1 MTKLFLTNKIKF
13 YIAMFLET
21 ETLSEALSFARL
33 KYLPKKFNPEL
44 GLTWILA
51 IALIKKK
58 NLMNAYAIVEHRA
71 DGLIQY
77 KKTFGRLSPIDG
89 LISIHPY
96 MYVDEEALGMAMKA
110 NRRTIA
116 MHYVGYADEIIDS
129 DDEKFKA
136 YQLQYAMDM
145 QKLNMNQEKPR
156 FGKSVVEEAEE
167 TVNPVI
173 EEKLKENET
182 IATIQ
187 DEGECIIE
195 VEDAKTAFRP
205 KRGRNAKP
213 EE

>member
-1 MTKLFLTNKIKF
+1 
-13 YIAMFLET
+13 MFLEE
-21 ETLSEALSFARL
+21 ETLSEALSFAKL
-33 KYLPKKFNPEL
+33 KDLPKKFNPEL

-58 NLMNAYAIVEHRA
+58 NLMNAYAIVEQRA

-116 MHYVGYADEIIDS
+116 MHYAGYADEIIDS

-173 EEKLKENET
+173 KEELKENET

-187 DEGECIIE
+187 DEGECVIE
-195 VEDAKTAFRP
+195 VEDAKEAFKQR
-205 KRGRNAKP
+205 RGRNARK

>member
-1 MTKLFLTNKIKF
+1 
-13 YIAMFLET
+13 MFLET
-21 ETLSEALSFARL
+21 ETLSEALSFAKL
-33 KYLPKKFNPEL
+33 KDLPKKFNPGL

-58 NLMNAYAIVEHRA
+58 NLMNAYAIVEQRA

-116 MHYVGYADEIIDS
+116 MHYAGYADEIIDS

-156 FGKSVVEEAEE
+156 FGRSVVEEAEE

-173 EEKLKENET
+173 KEELKENET

-205 KRGRNAKP
+205 KRGRNVKT

>member
-1 MTKLFLTNKIKF
+1 
-13 YIAMFLET
+13 MFLET
-21 ETLSEALSFARL
+21 DTLSEALSFARVRE
-33 KYLPKKFNPEL
+33 LPKKFNSEL

-58 NLMNAYAIVEHRA
+58 NLMNAYAIVEQRA
-71 DGLIQY
+71 DGLIEY

-96 MYVDEEALGMAMKA
+96 MYVDEEALGMATKA

-116 MHYVGYADEIIDS
+116 MHYPGYADEIIDS
-129 DDEKFKA
+129 DDEKFGLW
-136 YQLQYAMDM
+136 QLQYAMDM

-156 FGKSVVEEAEE
+156 FGKDAVTEAEE
-167 TVNPVI
+167 VVNPTQ
-173 EEKLKENET
+173 EEELKKNET
-182 IATIQ
+182 IATVE

-195 VEDAKTAFRP
+195 VEDAKDAFKPR
-205 KRGRNAKP
+205 RGRKVIK

>member
-1 MTKLFLTNKIKF
+1 
-13 YIAMFLET
+13 MFLET
-21 ETLSEALSFARL
+21 DTLSEALSFARL
-33 KYLPKKFNPEL
+33 RELPKKLNPEL

-58 NLMNAYAIVEHRA
+58 NLMNAYAIVEQRA
-71 DGLIQY
+71 DGLIEY

-96 MYVDEEALGMAMKA
+96 MYVDEEALGMATKA

-116 MHYVGYADEIIDS
+116 MHYPGYADEIIDS
-129 DDEKFKA
+129 DDEKFKV
-136 YQLQYAMDM
+136 YQLQYAMDT

-156 FGKSVVEEAEE
+156 FGKSVVDEAEE
-167 TVNPVI
+167 KANPVV
-173 EEKLKENET
+173 EEELKENEAV
-182 IATIQ
+182 ATVE

-205 KRGRNAKP
+205 NRGRKAKT

>member
-1 MTKLFLTNKIKF
+1 
-13 YIAMFLET
+13 MFLET
-21 ETLSEALSFARL
+21 DTLSEALSFARVRE
-33 KYLPKKFNPEL
+33 LPKKFNPEF

-58 NLMNAYAIVEHRA
+58 NLMNAYAIVEQRA
-71 DGLIQY
+71 DGLIEY

-96 MYVDEEALGMAMKA
+96 MYVDEEALGMATKA

-116 MHYVGYADEIIDS
+116 MHYPGYADEIIDS
-129 DDEKFKA
+129 DDEKFKV

-156 FGKSVVEEAEE
+156 FGKSVVDEAEE
-167 TVNPVI
+167 KANPVV
-173 EEKLKENET
+173 EEELNENEAV
-182 IATIQ
+182 ATVEN
-187 DEGECIIE
+187 EGECIIE

-205 KRGRNAKP
+205 KRGRKAKT

>member
-1 MTKLFLTNKIKF
+1 
-13 YIAMFLET
+13 MFLET
-21 ETLSEALSFARL
+21 DTLSEALSFARVRE
-33 KYLPKKFNPEL
+33 LPKKLNPEL

-58 NLMNAYAIVEHRA
+58 NLMNAYAIVEQRA
-71 DGLIQY
+71 DGLIEY

-96 MYVDEEALGMAMKA
+96 MYVDDEALSMATKA

-116 MHYVGYADEIIDS
+116 MHYPGYADEIIDS
-129 DDEKFKA
+129 DDEKFKV

-156 FGKSVVEEAEE
+156 FGKSVVDEAEE
-167 TVNPVI
+167 KANPVV
-173 EEKLKENET
+173 EEELKENEAV
-182 IATIQ
+182 ATVE

-205 KRGRNAKP
+205 KRCRKAKT

>member
-1 MTKLFLTNKIKF
+1 
-13 YIAMFLET
+13 MFLEE

-33 KYLPKKFNPEL
+33 KDLPKKFNPEL

-58 NLMNAYAIVEHRA
+58 NLMNAYAIVEQRA

-116 MHYVGYADEIIDS
+116 MHYAGYADEIIDS

-173 EEKLKENET
+173 KEELKENET

-187 DEGECIIE
+187 DEGECVIE
-195 VEDAKTAFRP
+195 VEDAKDAFKP
-205 KRGRNAKP
+205 KRGRTAKT
-213 EE
+213 EEQV

>member
-1 MTKLFLTNKIKF
+1 
-13 YIAMFLET
+13 MFLEQ

-33 KYLPKKFNPEL
+33 RELPKKFNPEL

-58 NLMNAYAIVEHRA
+58 NLMNAYAIVEQRA
-71 DGLIQY
+71 DGLIEY

-116 MHYVGYADEIIDS
+116 MHYPDYTAEIIDS
-129 DDEKFKA
+129 DDEKFKV

-167 TVNPVI
+167 KANPAQ
-173 EEKLKENET
+173 EEELKENET
-182 IATIQ
+182 IATVQ

-195 VEDAKTAFRP
+195 VEDARTAFKP
-205 KRGRNAKP
+205 KRSRKLKKN
-213 EE
+213 E

>member
-1 MTKLFLTNKIKF
+1 
-13 YIAMFLET
+13 MFLET
-21 ETLSEALSFARL
+21 DTLSEALSFARVRE
-33 KYLPKKFNPEL
+33 LPKKFNSEL

-58 NLMNAYAIVEHRA
+58 NLMNAYAIVEQRA
-71 DGLIQY
+71 DGLIEY

-96 MYVDEEALGMAMKA
+96 MYVDEEALGIAMKA

-116 MHYVGYADEIIDS
+116 MHYPGYADEIIDS
-129 DDEKFKA
+129 DDEKFKV

-145 QKLNMNQEKPR
+145 QKMNMNQEKPR
-156 FGKSVVEEAEE
+156 FGKSVVDEAEE
-167 TVNPVI
+167 KANPVQ
-173 EEKLKENET
+173 EEELKENET
-182 IATIQ
+182 VATVE

-205 KRGRNAKP
+205 KRGRKAKT

>member
-1 MTKLFLTNKIKF
+1 MTNNFLTNKIKF

-21 ETLSEALSFARL
+21 ETLSEALSFAKL
-33 KYLPKKFNPEL
+33 KDLPKKFNPEL

-58 NLMNAYAIVEHRA
+58 NLMNAYAIVEQRA

-116 MHYVGYADEIIDS
+116 MHYAGYADEIIDS
-129 DDEKFKA
+129 EDEKFKA

-167 TVNPVI
+167 AVNPVI
-173 EEKLKENET
+173 EEELKDNEA
-182 IATIQ
+182 IATVE
-187 DEGECIIE
+187 DEGECVIE
-195 VEDAKTAFRP
+195 VEDAKEAFKQR
-205 KRGRNAKP
+205 RGRNARK

>member
-1 MTKLFLTNKIKF
+1 
-13 YIAMFLET
+13 MFLET
-21 ETLSEALSFARL
+21 DTLSEALSFARVRE
-33 KYLPKKFNPEL
+33 LPKRFNPDL

-58 NLMNAYAIVEHRA
+58 NLINAYAIVEQRA

-96 MYVDEEALGMAMKA
+96 MYVDEDALGMAMKA

-116 MHYVGYADEIIDS
+116 MHYPGYADDIIDS
-129 DDEKFKA
+129 DDDKFKV

-167 TVNPVI
+167 KSNPVV
-173 EEKLKENET
+173 EEELKENET
-182 IATIQ
+182 VATVE

-205 KRGRNAKP
+205 KRGRKGKT

>member
-1 MTKLFLTNKIKF
+1 
-13 YIAMFLET
+13 MFLET

-33 KYLPKKFNPEL
+33 KDLPKKFNPEL

-51 IALIKKK
+51 VALIKKK
-58 NLMNAYAIVEHRA
+58 NLMNAYAIVEQRA

-77 KKTFGRLSPIDG
+77 KKTFGRISPIDG

-116 MHYVGYADEIIDS
+116 MLYPGYADEIIDS
-129 DDEKFKA
+129 DDEKFKV

-145 QKLNMNQEKPR
+145 QTLNMNREKPR
-156 FGKSVVEEAEE
+156 FGRSVVEEAEE
-167 TVNPVI
+167 AVNPVI
-173 EEKLKENET
+173 KEELKENET
-182 IATIQ
+182 IATVQ
-187 DEGECIIE
+187 DEGECVIE
-195 VEDAKTAFRP
+195 VEDPKEAFRQR
-205 KRGRNAKP
+205 RGRNARK

>member
-1 MTKLFLTNKIKF
+1 MLCFRNRDLIRSIVF
-13 YIAMFLET
+13 RQAE
-21 ETLSEALSFARL
+21 RL
-33 KYLPKKFNPEL
+33 AKEVQSRTGAYLDI
-44 GLTWILA
+44 GYRSYQ
-51 IALIKKK
+51 KK
-58 NLMNAYAIVEHRA
+58 NLMNAYAIVEQRA

-116 MHYVGYADEIIDS
+116 MHYAGYADEIIDS

-167 TVNPVI
+167 AVNPVI
-173 EEKLKENET
+173 EEELKIT
-182 IATIQ
+182 
-187 DEGECIIE
+187 
-195 VEDAKTAFRP
+195 
-205 KRGRNAKP
+205 KP
-213 EE
+213 LPPLRTKESVLLR

>member
-1 MTKLFLTNKIKF
+1 
-13 YIAMFLET
+13 MFLEE

-33 KYLPKKFNPEL
+33 KDLPKKFNPEL

-58 NLMNAYAIVEHRA
+58 NLMNAYAIVEQRA
-71 DGLIQY
+71 GGLIQY

-116 MHYVGYADEIIDS
+116 MHYAGYADEIIDS
-129 DDEKFKA
+129 DDERFKA

-173 EEKLKENET
+173 KEELKENET

-187 DEGECIIE
+187 DEGECVIE
-195 VEDAKTAFRP
+195 VEDAKDAFKP
-205 KRGRNAKP
+205 KRGRKAKT
-213 EE
+213 EEQV

>member
-1 MTKLFLTNKIKF
+1 MTKLFLTDKIKF

-33 KYLPKKFNPEL
+33 KDLPKKFNPGL

-51 IALIKKK
+51 IALIRKK
-58 NLMNAYAIVEHRA
+58 NLMNAYAIVEQRA

-110 NRRTIA
+110 DRRTIA
-116 MHYVGYADEIIDS
+116 MHYTGYADEIIDS

-156 FGKSVVEEAEE
+156 FGRSVVEEAEE
-167 TVNPVI
+167 TVNPVVK
-173 EEKLKENET
+173 EELKENET
-182 IATIQ
+182 IATVQ
-187 DEGECIIE
+187 DEGECVVE
-195 VEDAKTAFRP
+195 VEDAREAFRRR
-205 KRGRNAKP
+205 RGRNAGK
-213 EE
+213 EG

>member
-1 MTKLFLTNKIKF
+1 M
-13 YIAMFLET
+13 AFLEE
-21 ETLSEALSFARL
+21 ETLSEALSFARV
-33 KYLPKKFNPEL
+33 KELPKKFNPEL

-58 NLMNAYAIVEHRA
+58 NLMTAYAIVEQRA

-77 KKTFGRLSPIDG
+77 RKTFGRLSPLDG

-116 MHYVGYADEIIDS
+116 MHYPGYADEIIDS

-167 TVNPVI
+167 AVNPVK
-173 EEKLKENET
+173 EEELKENET
-182 IATIQ
+182 VATVE
-187 DEGECIIE
+187 DEGECIVE

-205 KRGRNAKP
+205 KRIRKAMKD
-213 EE
+213 E

>member
-1 MTKLFLTNKIKF
+1 
-13 YIAMFLET
+13 MFLE
-21 ETLSEALSFARL
+21 EDPISDALSFAKL
-33 KYLPKKFNPEL
+33 KDLPKKFNPEL

-58 NLMNAYAIVEHRA
+58 NLMNAYAIVEQRA

-116 MHYVGYADEIIDS
+116 MHYAGYADEIIDS

-173 EEKLKENET
+173 KEELKENET

-187 DEGECIIE
+187 DEGECVIE
-195 VEDAKTAFRP
+195 VEDAKDAFKP
-205 KRGRNAKP
+205 KRGRKAKT

>member
-1 MTKLFLTNKIKF
+1 
-13 YIAMFLET
+13 MFLE
-21 ETLSEALSFARL
+21 ENTLSEALTFARL
-33 KYLPKKFNPEL
+33 KELPKKLNPEL

-51 IALIKKK
+51 VALIKKK
-58 NLMNAYAIVEHRA
+58 NLMTAYAIVEQRA

-89 LISIHPY
+89 LLAIHPY
-96 MYVDEEALGMAMKA
+96 MYVDEEALAMARKA

-116 MHYVGYADEIIDS
+116 MHYADAAEEIIDS
-129 DDEKFKA
+129 DDEKFGLW
-136 YQLQYAMDM
+136 QLQYAMDM

-173 EEKLKENET
+173 EEELKENEA
-182 IATIQ
+182 IATVE
-187 DEGECIIE
+187 DEGECVIE
-195 VEDAKTAFRP
+195 VEDAKDAFKP
-205 KRGRNAKP
+205 KRGRKAKT

>member
-1 MTKLFLTNKIKF
+1 M
-13 YIAMFLET
+13 AFLEE
-21 ETLSEALSFARL
+21 ETLSEALSFARV
-33 KYLPKKFNPEL
+33 KELPKKFNPEL

-58 NLMNAYAIVEHRA
+58 NLMTAYAIVEQRA

-96 MYVDEEALGMAMKA
+96 IYVDEEALAIARKA

-116 MHYVGYADEIIDS
+116 MHYPAISEEIIDS
-129 DDEKFKA
+129 DDEKFSIF
-136 YQLQYAMDM
+136 QLQYAMDI

-156 FGKSVVEEAEE
+156 FGKTVVEEAEE
-167 TVNPVI
+167 ALNPI
-173 EEKLKENET
+173 QEEDLKENET
-182 IATIQ
+182 VATVE
-187 DEGECIIE
+187 DEGEYVIE
-195 VEDAKTAFRP
+195 VEDAKEAFRP
-205 KRGRNAKP
+205 KRGRKARK

>member
-1 MTKLFLTNKIKF
+1 
-13 YIAMFLET
+13 MFLET
-21 ETLSEALSFARL
+21 ETLSEALSFARVRE
-33 KYLPKKFNPEL
+33 LPKKFNPEL

-58 NLMNAYAIVEHRA
+58 NLMNAYAIVEQRA
-71 DGLIQY
+71 DGLIEY

-96 MYVDEEALGMAMKA
+96 MYVDEEALGMATKA

-116 MHYVGYADEIIDS
+116 MHYPGYADEIIDS
-129 DDEKFKA
+129 DDEKFKV

-145 QKLNMNQEKPR
+145 QKMNMNQEKPR
-156 FGKSVVEEAEE
+156 FGRSVVDEAEE
-167 TVNPVI
+167 KANPVQ
-173 EEKLKENET
+173 EEELKENET
-182 IATIQ
+182 VATVE

-195 VEDAKTAFRP
+195 VEDAKTAFRS
-205 KRGRNAKP
+205 KMGRKAKT

>member
-1 MTKLFLTNKIKF
+1 
-13 YIAMFLET
+13 MFLEE

-33 KYLPKKFNPEL
+33 KDLPKKFNPEL

-51 IALIKKK
+51 VALIKKK
-58 NLMNAYAIVEHRA
+58 NLMNAYAIVEQRA

-116 MHYVGYADEIIDS
+116 MHYAGYADEIIDS

-173 EEKLKENET
+173 KEELKENET

-187 DEGECIIE
+187 DEGECVIE
-195 VEDAKTAFRP
+195 VEDAKDAFKP
-205 KRGRNAKP
+205 KRGRKAKT

>member
-1 MTKLFLTNKIKF
+1 
-13 YIAMFLET
+13 MFLET
-21 ETLSEALSFARL
+21 ETLSEALSFARC
-33 KYLPKKFNPEL
+33 KELPKKFNPEL

-58 NLMNAYAIVEHRA
+58 NLMNAYAIVEQRA

-116 MHYVGYADEIIDS
+116 MHYPGYADEIIDS

-145 QKLNMNQEKPR
+145 QKLNMNQERPR

-173 EEKLKENET
+173 EEKLKENEA
-182 IATIQ
+182 IATVE

-195 VEDAKTAFRP
+195 VEDAKEAFKP
-205 KRGRNAKP
+205 KRGRKARK

>member
-1 MTKLFLTNKIKF
+1 
-13 YIAMFLET
+13 MFLET
-21 ETLSEALSFARL
+21 DTLSEALSFARL
-33 KYLPKKFNPEL
+33 RELPKKLNPEL

-58 NLMNAYAIVEHRA
+58 NLMNAYAIVEQRA
-71 DGLIQY
+71 DGLIEY

-96 MYVDEEALGMAMKA
+96 MYVDEEALGMATKA

-116 MHYVGYADEIIDS
+116 MHYPGYADEIIDS
-129 DDEKFKA
+129 DDEKFKV

-156 FGKSVVEEAEE
+156 FGKSVVDEAEE
-167 TVNPVI
+167 KANPVV
-173 EEKLKENET
+173 EEELKENEAV
-182 IATIQ
+182 ATVE

-195 VEDAKTAFRP
+195 VEDAKTAFRSN
-205 KRGRNAKP
+205 RGRKAKT

>member
-1 MTKLFLTNKIKF
+1 
-13 YIAMFLET
+13 MFLET
-21 ETLSEALSFARL
+21 ETLSEALSFAKL
-33 KYLPKKFNPEL
+33 KDLPKKFNPEL

-58 NLMNAYAIVEHRA
+58 NLMNAYAIVEQRA

-110 NRRTIA
+110 SRRTIA
-116 MHYVGYADEIIDS
+116 MHYAGYADEIIDS

-167 TVNPVI
+167 AVNPVI
-173 EEKLKENET
+173 EEELKDNEA
-182 IATIQ
+182 IATVE
-187 DEGECIIE
+187 DEGECVIE
-195 VEDAKTAFRP
+195 VEDAKEAFKQR
-205 KRGRNAKP
+205 RGRNARK

>member
-1 MTKLFLTNKIKF
+1 
-13 YIAMFLET
+13 MFLEE
-21 ETLSEALSFARL
+21 ETLSEALSFAKL
-33 KYLPKKFNPEL
+33 KDLPKKFNPEL

-58 NLMNAYAIVEHRA
+58 NLMNAYAIVEQRA

-116 MHYVGYADEIIDS
+116 MHYAGYADEIIDS

-156 FGKSVVEEAEE
+156 FGRSVVEEAEE

-173 EEKLKENET
+173 KEELKENET

-205 KRGRNAKP
+205 KRGRNVKT

>member
-1 MTKLFLTNKIKF
+1 
-13 YIAMFLET
+13 MFLET
-21 ETLSEALSFARL
+21 DTLSEALSFARVRE
-33 KYLPKKFNPEL
+33 LPKKFNPEL

-58 NLMNAYAIVEHRA
+58 NLMNSYAIVEQRA

-96 MYVDEEALGMAMKA
+96 MYVDEDALGMAMKA

-116 MHYVGYADEIIDS
+116 MHYPGYADEIIDS
-129 DDEKFKA
+129 DDEKFKV

-156 FGKSVVEEAEE
+156 FGKSVVDEAEE
-167 TVNPVI
+167 KANPVQD
-173 EEKLKENET
+173 EELKENET
-182 IATIQ
+182 VATVE

-205 KRGRNAKP
+205 KRGRKAKT

>member
-1 MTKLFLTNKIKF
+1 
-13 YIAMFLET
+13 MFLET
-21 ETLSEALSFARL
+21 ETLSEALSFAKL
-33 KYLPKKFNPEL
+33 KDLPKKFNPEL

-58 NLMNAYAIVEHRA
+58 NLMNAYAIVEQRA

-116 MHYVGYADEIIDS
+116 MHYAGYADEIIDS

-173 EEKLKENET
+173 KEELKENET

-187 DEGECIIE
+187 DEGECVIE
-195 VEDAKTAFRP
+195 VKDAKEAFKQR
-205 KRGRNAKP
+205 RGRNARK

>member
-1 MTKLFLTNKIKF
+1 
-13 YIAMFLET
+13 MFLET
-21 ETLSEALSFARL
+21 DTLSEALSFARL
-33 KYLPKKFNPEL
+33 RELPKKLNPEL

-58 NLMNAYAIVEHRA
+58 NLMNAYAIVEQRA
-71 DGLIQY
+71 DGLIEY

-96 MYVDEEALGMAMKA
+96 MYVDEEALGMATKA

-116 MHYVGYADEIIDS
+116 MHYPGYADEIIDS
-129 DDEKFKA
+129 DDEKFKV

-156 FGKSVVEEAEE
+156 FGKSVVDEAEE
-167 TVNPVI
+167 KANPVV
-173 EEKLKENET
+173 EEELKENEAV
-182 IATIQ
+182 ATAE

-205 KRGRNAKP
+205 NSGRKAKT

>member
-1 MTKLFLTNKIKF
+1 
-13 YIAMFLET
+13 MFLET
-21 ETLSEALSFARL
+21 ETLSEALSFAKL
-33 KYLPKKFNPEL
+33 KDLPKKFNPEL

-58 NLMNAYAIVEHRA
+58 NLMNAYAIVEQRA
-71 DGLIQY
+71 DGLIRY

-116 MHYVGYADEIIDS
+116 MLYTGYADEIIDS

-156 FGKSVVEEAEE
+156 FGRSVVEEAEE

-173 EEKLKENET
+173 KEELKENET

-187 DEGECIIE
+187 DEGECVIE
-195 VEDAKTAFRP
+195 VEDAKEAFKQR
-205 KRGRNAKP
+205 RGRNARK

>member
-1 MTKLFLTNKIKF
+1 
-13 YIAMFLET
+13 MFLGT
-21 ETLSEALSFARL
+21 DTLSEALSFARL
-33 KYLPKKFNPEL
+33 RELPKKLNPEL

-58 NLMNAYAIVEHRA
+58 TLKNAYAIVEQRA

-116 MHYVGYADEIIDS
+116 MHYAGYADEIIDS

-205 KRGRNAKP
+205 KRGRNAKT

>member
-1 MTKLFLTNKIKF
+1 MTNNFLTNKIKF

-21 ETLSEALSFARL
+21 ETLSEALSFAKL
-33 KYLPKKFNPEL
+33 KDLPKKFNPEL

-58 NLMNAYAIVEHRA
+58 NLMNAYAIVEQRA

-116 MHYVGYADEIIDS
+116 MHYAGYADEIIDS

-167 TVNPVI
+167 AVNPVI
-173 EEKLKENET
+173 EEELKDNEA
-182 IATIQ
+182 IATVE
-187 DEGECIIE
+187 DEGECVIE
-195 VEDAKTAFRP
+195 VEDAKEAFKQR
-205 KRGRNAKP
+205 RGRNARK